1 MQHEIDE
8 LKKSTGLTTEQLS
21 NWFRN
26 IRKRHLKPIK
36 EGHIESGHILDII
49 LCYKHGK
56 PTRSRKDWVR
66 DKVMQQTG
74 KGRFGGAGEDTIS
87 HTRRFSTTQ
96 HSSCRSR
103 A

>member
-1 MQHEIDE
+1 MEK
-8 LKKSTGLTTEQLS
+8 LKHSTGLTIEQLS

-36 EGHIESGHILDII
+36 EGHIASGHMLDLI

-56 PTRSRKDWVR
+56 PPPRSRKIRVR
-66 DKVMQQTG
+66 DRVMQQTG
-74 KGRFGGAGEDTIS
+74 KGRFIGDAGGDTIS
-87 HTRRFSTTQ
+87 STRRFPTTQ
-96 HSSCRSR
+96 GSSCRSR